1 METAAGRWRLACSMS
16 NSTLFPAAS
25 PTMRTLPGRSSAT
38 LRVLTPMEP
47 VLPRRTTDLIW
58 DLRFTIYDLRILGF
72 TGGFRREATTIDRS
86 SLPSAIRLSGCPD
99 RNDSRRAIE
108 RDVRKSHRREDRKS

>member
-58 DLRFTIYDLRILGF
+58 DLRFTIYDLRF
-72 TGGFRREATTIDRS
+72 TRRGIDGRFSKRGHDDGQEFVAFGDQVVGLPRS
-86 SLPSAIRLSGCPD
+86 KRFPACHREGC
-99 RNDSRRAIE
+99 
-108 RDVRKSHRREDRKS
+108 